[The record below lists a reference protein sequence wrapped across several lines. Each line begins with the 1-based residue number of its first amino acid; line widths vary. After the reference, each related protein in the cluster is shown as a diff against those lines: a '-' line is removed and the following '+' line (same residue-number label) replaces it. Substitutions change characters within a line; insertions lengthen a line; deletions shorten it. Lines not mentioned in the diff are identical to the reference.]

1 MKITKATRWRVF
13 AGVWIQSLF
22 TSATAFFSLFSLPM
36 CNQFGWSSS
45 DFSMAYTIYMFIY
58 CAVGFLGGILAEK
71 LQPRVAIYIGL
82 ILFAGGWILTGF
94 ADSIPFLY
102 IAYGVI
108 AGAGAGTI
116 YPACLP
122 TALKWFP
129 DKSGSISGLV
139 QAGAACGPFIMS
151 PIAQMLIDNFGA
163 QQACVIL
170 GIVFLIGVGAV
181 AWMIVPCPDGWT
193 PEGWV
198 PTQTQSKELN
208 TSIPTITKL
217 LSELMEDGFIEDL
230 GKQGTSGGRKPN
242 IYGLCSSAGY
252 LLGADIRRHHINLA
266 VTDFKGN
273 IIAYLEDIPFVLE
286 SSEESFRKLCVLLLS
301 QVEKLGI
308 DKEKVLAY
316 GINLTGRVNHDT
328 GICFS
333 YFIGDERPL
342 DQTLE
347 EFLGKA
353 VYIDNDSRAMAYGE
367 YICGVGNGEKNMLF
381 INLSWGLGMGI
392 IINGR
397 IYMGKSGFSGEI
409 GHIQAFDNEVI
420 CHCGKKGCLE
430 TGASGSALHRIFIE
444 RIRNGESSILSK
456 RVQEMNTPLTL
467 DEIIRAINKEDPLG
481 IEIVEE
487 IGQRLGKHI
496 AGLINIFNPE
506 MVIIGG
512 TLALTEDYILQPI
525 KTAVRKY
532 SLNMVNKD
540 SVIVTSKLKEKAGVV
555 GACMLARSRT
565 FEY

>member
-1 MKITKATRWRVF
+1 MTHNLLKEIELGSKSALQKKKIITHYIYN
-13 AGVWIQSLF
+13 GGS
-22 TSATAFFSLFSLPM
+22 
-36 CNQFGWSSS
+36 
-45 DFSMAYTIYMFIY
+45 TI
-58 CAVGFLGGILAEK
+58 VDL
-71 LQPRVAIYIGL
+71 
-82 ILFAGGWILTGF
+82 
-94 ADSIPFLY
+94 
-102 IAYGVI
+102 
-108 AGAGAGTI
+108 
-116 YPACLP
+116 
-122 TALKWFP
+122 
-129 DKSGSISGLV
+129 
-139 QAGAACGPFIMS
+139 
-151 PIAQMLIDNFGA
+151 
-163 QQACVIL
+163 
-170 GIVFLIGVGAV
+170 
-181 AWMIVPCPDGWT
+181 
-193 PEGWV
+193 
-198 PTQTQSKELN
+198 SKELN
-208 TSIPTITKL
+208 LSIPTVAKL
-217 LSELMEDGFIEDL
+217 VNEMCEEGYLKDY
-230 GKQGTSGGRKPN
+230 GKLETEGGRHP
-242 IYGLCSSAGY
+242 ILYGLNPDSGY
-252 LLGADIRRHHINLA
+252 FVGVDIKKFSLDIGLIN
-266 VTDFKGN
+266 FKG
-273 IIAYLEDIPFVLE
+273 DIVDLQMNLPYNFENTPEAMDTLCEMVKDFIRHV
-286 SSEESFRKLCVLLLS
+286 SEELS
-301 QVEKLGI
+301 QKILNVC
-308 DKEKVLAY
+308 
-316 GINLTGRVNHDT
+316 INISGRVNPEA
-328 GICFS
+328 GYSYSIFNFS
-333 YFIGDERPL
+333 EHPL
-342 DQTLE
+342 DEILTQKI
-347 EFLGKA
+347 GYQ
-353 VYIDNDSRAMAYGE
+353 VSIDNDTRAMTYGE
-367 YICGVGNGEKNMLF
+367 YLQGCVKGEKNILF
-381 INLSWGLGMGI
+381 INISWGLGMGI